1 MPSRPADNPSSEGLP
16 ARADEFAE
24 ALQNPSRDAGGAPAE
39 PLLPPEVID
48 PPLRSPV
55 PLPNVA
61 DDREPTAPEPP
72 EVDAAGFGDLDDM
85 LARVIEEVDGLGRGV
100 AASSRP
106 AAIEP
111 RARKQVDLLRQVL
124 GEVDGFHGGPDRSL
138 TPAAPAGSA
147 SRDSLEQLLAE
158 VDDLV
163 EPSQRPAGLGGLAS
177 PPSVDVD
184 ARPEAYADE
193 ADEDQNEAFE
203 EEEFDVD
210 DPDAVDVAAAERDLD
225 RPFDLPSPSGEIEAQ
240 GQLPPEPA
248 ITGAN
253 QPAPPPPEM
262 LDAPAA
268 PAGAAPDLAPQ
279 EPSGS
284 TASPLEPAG
293 ASTQIVDMAQLDQ
306 AIAEDVDT
314 LMPGGYESVDDVL
327 QGVFEEVATLVQEAE
342 NAPAV
347 VHGSAE
353 HKPAAPVPA
362 PADPAAA
369 APASAGARPP
379 EPADTDPPGQRE
391 KAPPEPT
398 DRIVELKRRALSVW
412 SVAEPTVVRVLEGV
426 NYPLRLL
433 PDPMRQIVDWIA
445 LTLVFW
451 VPITWVIA
459 LFVIG

>member
-1 MPSRPADNPSSEGLP
+1 MP

-24 ALQNPSRDAGGAPAE
+24 ALQNLSRDAGGAPAE
-39 PLLPPEVID
+39 PLPPPEVVD
-48 PPLRSPV
+48 PPLRPPV
-55 PLPNVA
+55 PLPNLA

-85 LARVIEEVDGLGRGV
+85 LARVIEEVDGLGREV
-100 AASSRP
+100 VASSRP

-111 RARKQVDLLRQVL
+111 RARKQADLLRQVL
-124 GEVDGFHGGPDRSL
+124 GEVDGLHGAPDRSL

-193 ADEDQNEAFE
+193 ADEDQDEAFE

-210 DPDAVDVAAAERDLD
+210 DPDAVDVAAADRDLD
-225 RPFDLPSPSGEIEAQ
+225 RPVDLPSPFGGTEAQ

-262 LDAPAA
+262 LDAPEA
-268 PAGAAPDLAPQ
+268 PAGVVPDLAPP
-279 EPSGS
+279 EPGGS
-284 TASPLEPAG
+284 TASPLEPAA
-293 ASTQIVDMAQLDQ
+293 ASTQVVDMAQLDQ
-306 AIAEDVDT
+306 AIAEDIDT

-353 HKPAAPVPA
+353 QKPAAPVPA
-362 PADPAAA
+362 PADPAAG
-369 APASAGARPP
+369 APASAGARPL

-391 KAPPEPT
+391 EAPAEPT
-398 DRIVELKRRALSVW
+398 DSIVELKRRALSVW

-433 PDPMRQIVDWIA
+433 PDPARQIVDWIA